1 MKKVLPIIVYTLVLV
16 LVTGLI
22 SSGATLLISSAV
34 RLNSGDTVTISQ
46 DEYALMQKYT
56 KLNNI
61 MSLIKTVYVEDVDDD
76 TLIENA
82 AYGMVALL
90 EDPYSFYMDTESMEA
105 MAEEDSGQYVG
116 IGATF
121 TTDPDDGSMVLTRIY
136 PDSPAAE
143 SGLQVGDRL
152 YAVNGE
158 NIVGMATTDV
168 TAMVRGEEGTDVTMT
183 VLRGESNS
191 EHSFTMTRRSVEVV
205 DVEYRMVEDD
215 ILHITLSA
223 FATNDDT
230 AFEEAV
236 KYGQKN
242 DAKGILI
249 DLRGNGGGGDNI
261 LEPIADLLLPE
272 GLIFYTEDAA
282 GNRKEYKSDAYNVGL
297 PIVVLCDENSA
308 SASEV
313 LIASLQDYQAATIVG
328 VTTFGKAVG
337 QSTYTIDADGS
348 GVHITTVRVYSPN
361 GRNWHGEGLTPDV
374 VVEQPEELKANPL
387 LRTDENDVQY
397 IEGLKVLR
405 GMIADAE

>member
-22 SSGATLLISSAV
+22 TSGATLLISSAV

-46 DEYALMQKYT
+46 DEYALMQKYS

-272 GLIFYTEDAA
+272 GLIFYTEDAT

-328 VTTFGKAVG
+328 VMTFGKAVG

-405 GMIADAE
+405 EMIADAE